1 MPLNPRLKIKLNTG
15 QWNLRRQ
22 QKYIWVAWYC
32 RPVRVAFE
40 VKRIFNE
47 RISWNKPLTHGN
59 AVVLST
65 MYLQWES
72 RAVCVVSSVNE
83 VHLFLCLSADAWLV
97 IELPK
102 PCVRL
107 IICGFPR
114 SLSSLWVLCM
124 RMWHQKSQIIG
135 CHKQGLHQDWEWQMD
150 PCQMNLQ
157 RDSAVNLHFENVK
170 TFQRNRNKSNS
181 ILTVI
186 SIHLGDFNS
195 FEFSIWIKFTF

>member
-1 MPLNPRLKIKLNTG
+1 MPLNPRLNTG

-22 QKYIWVAWYC
+22 QKYIWVTWYC

-83 VHLFLCLSADAWLV
+83 VHLLLFLSAHASLV

-107 IICGFPR
+107 IICGSPR

-124 RMWHQKSQIIG
+124 RHVAPKESNYRLSQTG
-135 CHKQGLHQDWEWQMD
+135 ASPRLGMTNGPMSDEFAARQC
-150 PCQMNLQ
+150 CQ
-157 RDSAVNLHFENVK
+157 
-170 TFQRNRNKSNS
+170 
-181 ILTVI
+181 
-186 SIHLGDFNS
+186 
-195 FEFSIWIKFTF
+195 FTFWKCENISTQQK